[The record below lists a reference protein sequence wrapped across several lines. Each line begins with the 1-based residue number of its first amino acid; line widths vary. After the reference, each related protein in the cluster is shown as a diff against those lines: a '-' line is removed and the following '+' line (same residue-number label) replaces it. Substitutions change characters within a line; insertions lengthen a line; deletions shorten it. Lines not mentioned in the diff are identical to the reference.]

1 MHVKRNS
8 TLPKNGRSATDLSEL
23 STSELV
29 ALAQAGDR
37 EAFDPLYRRFADR
50 LLGYVI
56 TRTRGDRALAED
68 ITSEVWVRVIA
79 YAESWQDRD
88 GDADHRF
95 FGLLCA
101 SARQRLG
108 QHYNTRWR
116 ETCHGSLTDA
126 DEPTGQPP
134 YDQPLY
140 EQGED
145 DDTPDPAD
153 PADRAALV
161 AQLRTVVDGLNLTA
175 RQVVQLRLDGL
186 NNAQIAARLDMT
198 APLVNN
204 AWQRATRVLRLRV
217 SESFTEVAARA
228 PERVRALADLLP
240 EPLCKVALLRL
251 DGVAERE
258 VAERLGLTY
267 AQARRAWVVA
277 KDEIRRRLADP
288 QYGRNAAIGPHEQL
302 RMHEVAQ
309 TLPELQRQ
317 VALLR
322 LAGQRNCE
330 IAQTLGCSNK
340 AVTNRWRRARVA
352 FEREGIPVAA

>member
-1 MHVKRNS
+1 MHVKS
-8 TLPKNGRSATDLSEL
+8 SCTLPENGRSVADLSEL
-23 STSELV
+23 STPELLG
-29 ALAQAGDR
+29 LARQGSR

-68 ITSEVWVRVIA
+68 ITSEVWMRVIT
-79 YAESWQDRD
+79 YAQSWQDRD

-116 ETCHGSLTDA
+116 ETCHGSLTGD
-126 DEPTGQPP
+126 DELPGQPM
-134 YDQPLY
+134 YD
-140 EQGED
+140 QGED

-153 PADRAALV
+153 RAAL
-161 AQLRTVVDGLNLTA
+161 AARLLAVVDGLNLTA

-186 NNAQIAARLDMT
+186 NNAQIASRLDMT
-198 APLVNN
+198 APQVNN
-204 AWQRATRVLRLRV
+204 AWLRAVRVLRLRV
-217 SESFTEVAARA
+217 SESFTEVAARE
-228 PERVRALADLLP
+228 PERVRALAEMLP

-258 VAERLGLTY
+258 VAQRLGLTY
-267 AQARRAWVVA
+267 AQARRAWVMA
-277 KDEIRRRLADP
+277 KDEIRRRLADR

-302 RMHEVAQ
+302 RMREVAQ
-309 TLPELQRQ
+309 ILPVLQRQ

-322 LAGQRNCE
+322 LAGQRNGE